1 MLLQVWVTLLVA
13 ALAMTTTAVR
23 GKFRTMGCRPCGAA
37 KMGKMDPS
45 KLNNAPTTPE
55 EEPRIVNG
63 YEPES
68 RPWMVHLQIKVVNP
82 LGDSHIGRCGGSIIN
97 KR

>member
-1 MLLQVWVTLLVA
+1 MLLEAWVILIAVMA
-13 ALAMTTTAVR
+13 TTAR
-23 GKFRTMGCRPCGAA
+23 GRFRTMGCRPCGVA
-37 KMGKMDPS
+37 KMGKMDMS
-45 KLNNAPTTPE
+45 KLNAPTPE

-68 RPWMVHLQIKVVNP
+68 RPWMVHMQIKVVNP
-82 LGDSHIGRCGGSIIN
+82 HGGDSHIGRCGGSIIN